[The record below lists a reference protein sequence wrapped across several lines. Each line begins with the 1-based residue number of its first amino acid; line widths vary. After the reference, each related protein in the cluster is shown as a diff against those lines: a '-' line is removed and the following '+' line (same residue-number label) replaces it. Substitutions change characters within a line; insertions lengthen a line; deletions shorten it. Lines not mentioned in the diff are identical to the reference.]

1 MGKLV
6 LIHCAVL
13 FAPPLPLPNLGF
25 DPRVTRIGKLLLI
38 HCAVLFAPLPPS
50 TTLPHSYFNFYDS
63 NKSWCSAF
71 MKFLSLGKF
80 FALALFSKK
89 RLCLSL
95 SLSSSSFSLLKCIF
109 NDRNVWLYSTCHSL
123 ANISLKCLPLYIYIL
138 AQHSIYVCLRI
149 CQCRYISI
157 LHSFILTIFGL
168 AKVYIGVF

>member
-25 DPRVTRIGKLLLI
+25 EPRFTRIGKLLLI
-38 HCAVLFAPLPPS
+38 YCAVLFAPLPPS

-95 SLSSSSFSLLKCIF
+95 SQFFFFLSFEMHFQWQKCVTLFNLSLSRKHF
-109 NDRNVWLYSTCHSL
+109 TQMPASL
-123 ANISLKCLPLYIYIL
+123 
-138 AQHSIYVCLRI
+138 H
-149 CQCRYISI
+149 
-157 LHSFILTIFGL
+157 LHSCPTLYLCLSADLPMSVHFDPAF
-168 AKVYIGVF
+168 FHFNNFWSR